1 MIALYCGA
9 GGLSLGFSLAGACA
23 SIAADIDKDACAT
36 YRSNIGGD
44 VFNVDLSEADP
55 MFSKKLSDHTHAFAL
70 IGGPPCQG
78 FSSAGLKNGND
89 KRNKLIFNYF
99 AIVEKAEAAMVS
111 VRKCGRTSYRKQWE
125 KCR

>member
-1 MIALYCGA
+1 
-9 GGLSLGFSLAGACA
+9 
-23 SIAADIDKDACAT
+23 
-36 YRSNIGGD
+36 
-44 VFNVDLSEADP
+44 